1 MATASSTSTTTP
13 SNAPSAAG
21 LKAAAVVVGSQ
32 FCLPH
37 PVQLTVA
44 KQNVSITDSDFA
56 VTNVDGVV
64 IFKVKRELLTLRGR
78 CVLLDGVGNPVVT
91 MKKKIRSIH
100 HRWRV
105 FRGDV
110 KEEKDLLFSMKRAS
124 IIYLNAEYDVFLGAN
139 TSEESCDFKIK
150 GNYLNRQCTVYLGSS
165 NTILAQM
172 SREYTVTNALLGKE
186 TFGVTVHPNVDY
198 AFIVAL
204 VAVLD
209 RIHRDK
215 DDSNI
220 S

>member
-1 MATASSTSTTTP
+1 MAIANSRSTKTP

-21 LKAAAVVVGSQ
+21 LKAVVVGSQ
-32 FCLPH
+32 FCLPN

-91 MKKKIRSIH
+91 MKKKIRTIH

-105 FRGDV
+105 FGGDI
-110 KEEKDLLFSMKRAS
+110 KEEKNLLFSMKRAS
-124 IIYLNAEYDVFLGAN
+124 IIHLNAEYDVFLGAN

-186 TFGVTVHPNVDY
+186 TFSV
-198 AFIVAL
+198 
-204 VAVLD
+204 
-209 RIHRDK
+209 
-215 DDSNI
+215 
-220 S
+220 